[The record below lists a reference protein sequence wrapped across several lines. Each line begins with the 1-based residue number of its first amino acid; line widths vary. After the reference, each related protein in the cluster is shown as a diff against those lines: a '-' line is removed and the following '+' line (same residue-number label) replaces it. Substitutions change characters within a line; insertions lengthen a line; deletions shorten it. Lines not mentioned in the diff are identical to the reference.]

1 MSYDLS
7 CNYNYFH
14 MIDWNA
20 PRQKFLTRRTP
31 IDQKLNLRKWR
42 NWLFFE
48 NKNLNFES
56 VAGISVRNFD
66 RKFRQHNGDPLCP
79 KCSDTRFDEIL
90 WNIRKDTALQ
100 SWIKMSIWHAYF
112 VQSQCILQNTAQ
124 NFIITALEHVIWLK
138 LQL

>member
-7 CNYNYFH
+7 CNYNYFY
-14 MIDWNA
+14 MIDWDA

-31 IDQKLNLRKWR
+31 IDQKLNLQKWR

-66 RKFRQHNGDPLCP
+66 RKFRQHNGDPLYP
-79 KCSDTRFDEIL
+79 KCSDTRFGEIL
-90 WNIRKDTALQ
+90 
-100 SWIKMSIWHAYF
+100 
-112 VQSQCILQNTAQ
+112 
-124 NFIITALEHVIWLK
+124 
-138 LQL
+138 

>member
-1 MSYDLS
+1 MLYDLS
-7 CNYNYFH
+7 CNYNYFY
-14 MIDWNA
+14 MIDWDA

-66 RKFRQHNGDPLCP
+66 RKFRQHNGDSMSQMFWNAVWWNSIKYSRRYSYSKPHKNGLSARLYHVFSSKVDADESKSISRGLGRRPTSLC
-79 KCSDTRFDEIL
+79 
-90 WNIRKDTALQ
+90 W
-100 SWIKMSIWHAYF
+100 
-112 VQSQCILQNTAQ
+112 
-124 NFIITALEHVIWLK
+124 
-138 LQL
+138 

>member
-7 CNYNYFH
+7 CNYNYFY
-14 MIDWNA
+14 MINWDA

-31 IDQKLNLRKWR
+31 IDQKLNLRKWG

-66 RKFRQHNGDPLCP
+66 RKFRKHNGDPPCP
-79 KCSDTRFDEIL
+79 KCSETRFDEIL
-90 WNIRKDTALQ
+90 WNIRKDIALQ